1 MYAKPLRPSPTDAT
15 SDFKLEPHDRPSAS
29 NQALHSAKVDTTKE
43 SVVIT
48 LLSALNSEDLVAQIH
63 AAFLTPSGGKRSLT
77 IHLFVERMVELLLK
91 APEKDKFPHG
101 FATEENLLPLLCDL
115 FTAIDSEN
123 RGNISWEELSTYLL
137 QGAMQHSSD
146 VKMARVFGTKPSE
159 EIGLLFKRP
168 GGTLWLNER
177 QWVAT
182 WDKGGS
188 TLHLIDWEHMSV
200 VAQLPNAATIVTVIC
215 TAKNKL
221 AISLFNH
228 TVAICNTSS
237 IDGMVIEQVPL
248 PAFFLHCFL

>member
-1 MYAKPLRPSPTDAT
+1 MYAKPQRLEHAAAT
-15 SDFKLEPHDRPSAS
+15 SDFKSESHDRLPGSHQAS
-29 NQALHSAKVDTTKE
+29 SAKADTGSE

-48 LLSALNSEDLVAQIH
+48 LLSALNSEDLVGQMH
-63 AAFLTPSGGKRSLT
+63 ASFLTASGGKRSLD
-77 IHLFVERMVELLLK
+77 IHAFVERMVELLLK
-91 APEKDKFPHG
+91 SPDKDKFPPG

-115 FTAIDSEN
+115 FSAIDSEN

-146 VKMARVFGTKPSE
+146 VKMARVFGTKQTE
-159 EIGLLFKRP
+159 EISLLFKRP

-188 TLHLIDWEHMSV
+188 TVHLIDWEHMCP
-200 VAQLPNAATIVTVIC
+200 VAQLPNAATVVTVIC

-228 TVAICNTSS
+228 TVVIWNTSS
-237 IDGMVIEQVPL
+237 IDGMVIEQVRAL
-248 PAFFLHCFL
+248 DLSSFSVFL